1 MKEETKNLIERG
13 QAAVMNTYGRLPMAL
28 IKGEGTLVWDTDG
41 KQYLDFVTGLAV
53 NALGHAHPAV
63 VKAIQKQAE
72 EIMHT
77 SNLYWIKNQVELAEK
92 LVAHSFADKV
102 FFCNSGAEANEAAI
116 KLARKYAKEHYSED
130 KVEIITL
137 VDSFHGRT
145 LATLTAT
152 GQPKYQKGFA
162 PLPEGFSYVDIDDT
176 AGLEAKMNDKVAA
189 VMMEVIQG
197 EGGIFPAS
205 QEFIEKARELCDKFG
220 ALLIFDEVQVGMG
233 RTGKLFAYEWSGVNP
248 DIMSLAKALGGGLPI
263 GALLATDAVAAS
275 FKPGDHAST
284 FGGNP
289 MVTAAGCAVM
299 DVMTAEGFFE
309 EVQTRAKY
317 FREQL
322 QKLADKYKTG
332 APVRGQGFILGW
344 PIEKQGPE
352 IVSAALEKGLLINF
366 VGGKAL
372 RFLPP
377 LNVSYEEMDQA
388 VAILD
393 QIFTE
398 IWK

>member
-1 MKEETKNLIERG
+1 MNDETKKLVERG

-28 IKGEGTLVWDTDG
+28 VKGKGSLVWDTEG

-53 NALGHAHPAV
+53 NALGHSHPAIV
-63 VKAIQKQAE
+63 QAIQKQSEA
-72 EIMHT
+72 ILHT
-77 SNLYWIKNQVELAEK
+77 SNLYWIVNQIELAEK
-92 LVAHSFADKV
+92 LVSHSFADKV

-116 KLARKYAKEHYSED
+116 KLVRKYAKEHYSED
-130 KVEIITL
+130 KTQIISL

-152 GQPKYQKGFA
+152 GQTKYQKGFA

-176 AGLEAKMNDKVAA
+176 AALEAMMNDKVAG

-220 ALLIFDEVQVGMG
+220 ALLVFDEVQVGMG
-233 RTGKLFAYEWSGVNP
+233 RTGKLFAYEWSGVSP
-248 DIMSLAKALGGGLPI
+248 DIMTLAKALGGGLPI
-263 GALLATDAVAAS
+263 GAMLATDQVAAS

-289 MVTAAGCAVM
+289 MVTAVGCAVL
-299 DVMTAEGFFE
+299 DVLTEEGFLSD
-309 EVQTRAKY
+309 VQSRAKY
-317 FREQL
+317 FREEL
-322 QKLADKYKTG
+322 QKLADEFGTG
-332 APVRGQGFILGW
+332 KPVRGQGFILGW
-344 PIEKQGPE
+344 PVERLGTE
-352 IVSAALEKGLLINF
+352 IVQKALEKGLLINF

-377 LNVSYEEMDQA
+377 LNVSREEIDQA
-388 VAILD
+388 VAILRE
-393 QIFTE
+393 IFAE
-398 IWK
+398 LW